1 MPSAPGSSGRERE
14 HLETPSA
21 VRHPRGLWYLFF
33 AEAWER
39 FSFYGMRALL
49 VLYMT
54 QAFAYGDARAYE
66 VYGAYTALVY
76 ATPVI
81 GGLVADRLL
90 GFRKAVLL
98 GGVLMA
104 FGHFAMAFEGAFYL
118 ALGLLIAG
126 NGFFKPNVST
136 IVGRLYGPDD
146 PRRDAGFTIFY
157 MGINAGAA
165 LAPIVCGY
173 LRKYLGW
180 HFGFGAAGVGML
192 IGLVVFARGR
202 RAFGDVAEPPNPA
215 LLKQPLFFGLNREI
229 LVYAGAIVEVALAW
243 QLVQQSVWV
252 GRLLIATALIVLL
265 GLVLYLFLGI
275 DERKARDRM
284 GVALVLIVISMV
296 FWSFFEQAG
305 SSMNLF
311 AERNVD
317 RRVLGAMLPTEIF
330 QAVNPV
336 FILIF
341 GLVFGWLWVW
351 LARRS
356 LEPSIPLK
364 FGFGILQLGLGFGAL
379 YIGAVVSQSDGMVG
393 IGWLVL
399 GYLLHTTGELCVS
412 PIGLSMITKLSPPK
426 VVGVMMGTWFLSS
439 AFAQYVASLIAALT
453 GVSGGAESGTTLPPP
468 SETVM
473 VYGSVFGGIC
483 VVALVIGV
491 AVCAVS
497 PLLARGTH
505 GVR

>member
-1 MPSAPGSSGRERE
+1 V
-14 HLETPSA
+14 ETPSA
-21 VRHPRGLWYLFF
+21 ASHPEGLWYLFF

-54 QAFAYGDARAYE
+54 QAFAYDDARAYE
-66 VYGAYTALVY
+66 IYGAYTALVY

-104 FGHFAMAFEGAFYL
+104 FGHFAMAIEGAFYL

-173 LRKYLGW
+173 LRHYLGW

-192 IGLVVFARGR
+192 IGLAVFMKGRG
-202 RAFGDVAEPPNPA
+202 AFGDVAEPPDPA
-215 LLKQPLFFGLNREI
+215 LLRKPLSFGLNREI
-229 LVYAGAIVEVALAW
+229 LVYAGAIVEAALAW
-243 QLVQQSVWV
+243 QLVQQAVWV
-252 GRLLIATALIVLL
+252 GRLLIATAVISLFGLL
-265 GLVLYLFLGI
+265 LYLFLGV
-275 DERKARDRM
+275 DDRKARDRM
-284 GVALVLIVISMV
+284 GIALVLIVISMV

-317 RRVLGAMLPTEIF
+317 RRVLGTTLPTEIF

-364 FGFGILQLGLGFGAL
+364 FGFGIVQLGLGFGAL
-379 YIGAVVSQSDGMVG
+379 YIGAVVSGSDGMVG
-393 IGWLVL
+393 MGWLVL

-426 VVGVMMGTWFLSS
+426 VVGVMMGAWFLSS

-453 GVSGGAESGTTLPPP
+453 GVSGGAEGGTTLPPA

-483 VVALVIGV
+483 IVALLVGV
-491 AVCAVS
+491 AVCALS